1 MKNKLMNNKGFTITE
16 LIVTFV
22 IVMSITLGLFAV
34 VDNYRER
41 QQKATYR
48 KELNS
53 YKNEIV
59 KIIQDDVLYKGVK
72 KIEGIKV
79 NDENGE
85 SFNQGIK
92 ITFKDDTSK
101 DDTSKELKVNNS
113 EIKYGDISYP
123 FPNNFVKF
131 TDDIIFS
138 DSGEFENLNEGLN
151 KRILNKRIYSINIE
165 LTHTELTGEVFDI
178 NIVCVSNT
186 AASTSTED
194 DTQTTTDEQTT

>member
-1 MKNKLMNNKGFTITE
+1 MKNKLINNKGFTITE

-72 KIEGIKV
+72 KIEGINV
-79 NDENGE
+79 NDENDE

-92 ITFKDDTSK
+92 ITFKDDSDK
-101 DDTSKELKVNNS
+101 KLKVNNS
-113 EIKYGDISYP
+113 EIKYGEISYP

-138 DSGEFENLNEGLN
+138 DSGEFEFEDR
-151 KRILNKRIYSINIE
+151 KKIIYSINIE

-178 NIVCVSNT
+178 NIVCVSNSVE
-186 AASTSTED
+186 STSTED
-194 DTQTTTDEQTT
+194 NTQTTTDEQTT

>member
-72 KIEGIKV
+72 KIEGINV
-79 NDENGE
+79 NDE
-85 SFNQGIK
+85 SFNQGIN
-92 ITFKDDTSK
+92 ITFKDNL
-101 DDTSKELKVNNS
+101 SKELKVNNS

-138 DSGEFENLNEGLN
+138 DSGEFENLN
-151 KRILNKRIYSINIE
+151 KRIYSINIE

-194 DTQTTTDEQTT
+194 NTQTTTDEQTT

>member
-92 ITFKDDTSK
+92 ITFKDGKS
-101 DDTSKELKVNNS
+101 SKELKVNNS

-138 DSGEFENLNEGLN
+138 DSGEFEG
-151 KRILNKRIYSINIE
+151 LNKRIYSINIE

>member
-72 KIEGIKV
+72 KIEGINV
-79 NDENGE
+79 NDE

-92 ITFKDDTSK
+92 ITFKDDPASY
-101 DDTSKELKVNNS
+101 KELKVNNS

-138 DSGEFENLNEGLN
+138 DSGEFEFEDR
-151 KRILNKRIYSINIE
+151 KKRIYSINIE

-194 DTQTTTDEQTT
+194 NTQTTTDEQTT

>member
-1 MKNKLMNNKGFTITE
+1 MKNKLSNNKGFTITE

-72 KIEGIKV
+72 KIEGINV
-79 NDENGE
+79 NDE

-92 ITFKDDTSK
+92 ITFKDDPASY
-101 DDTSKELKVNNS
+101 KELKVNNS

-138 DSGEFENLNEGLN
+138 DSGEFVFEDR
-151 KRILNKRIYSINIE
+151 KKRIYSINIE

-186 AASTSTED
+186 VESISTED
-194 DTQTTTDEQTT
+194 NTQTTTDEQTT

>member
-85 SFNQGIK
+85 NGESFNQGIK

-101 DDTSKELKVNNS
+101 ELKVKNS
-113 EIKYGDISYP
+113 VTKNGETVNGEIKYGNISYP

-138 DSGEFENLNEGLN
+138 DSGEFEN
-151 KRILNKRIYSINIE
+151 LNKRIYSINIE

>member
-1 MKNKLMNNKGFTITE
+1 MKNKLINNKGFTITE

-72 KIEGIKV
+72 KIEGINV
-79 NDENGE
+79 NDE

-92 ITFKDDTSK
+92 ITFKDDPASY
-101 DDTSKELKVNNS
+101 KELKVNNS

-138 DSGEFENLNEGLN
+138 DSGEFEFEDR
-151 KRILNKRIYSINIE
+151 KKRIYSINIE

-194 DTQTTTDEQTT
+194 NTQTTTDEQTT

>member
-72 KIEGIKV
+72 KIEGINV
-79 NDENGE
+79 NDE

-92 ITFKDDTSK
+92 ITFKDGKS
-101 DDTSKELKVNNS
+101 SKELKVNNS
-113 EIKYGDISYP
+113 EIEYDGISYP

-138 DSGEFENLNEGLN
+138 DSGEFEN
-151 KRILNKRIYSINIE
+151 LNKRIYSINIE

>member
-1 MKNKLMNNKGFTITE
+1 MKNKLINNKGFTITE

-72 KIEGIKV
+72 KIEGINV
-79 NDENGE
+79 NDE

-92 ITFKDDTSK
+92 ITFKDDPASY
-101 DDTSKELKVNNS
+101 KELKVNNS

-138 DSGEFENLNEGLN
+138 DSGEFEFEFEDRK
-151 KRILNKRIYSINIE
+151 KRIKKRIYSINIE

-186 AASTSTED
+186 VESTSTED
-194 DTQTTTDEQTT
+194 NTQTTTDEQTT

>member
-1 MKNKLMNNKGFTITE
+1 MKNKLINNKGFTITE

-72 KIEGIKV
+72 KIEGINV
-79 NDENGE
+79 NDENDE

-92 ITFKDDTSK
+92 ITFKDGDY
-101 DDTSKELKVNNS
+101 KELKVKNS
-113 EIKYGDISYP
+113 VTKNGEIKYGDISYP

-138 DSGEFENLNEGLN
+138 DSGEFEFEDR
-151 KRILNKRIYSINIE
+151 KKRIYSINIE

-186 AASTSTED
+186 VESTSTED
-194 DTQTTTDEQTT
+194 NTQTTTDEQTT

>member
-1 MKNKLMNNKGFTITE
+1 MKNKLINNKGFTITE

-72 KIEGIKV
+72 KIEGINV
-79 NDENGE
+79 NDE

-92 ITFKDDTSK
+92 ITFKDDPASY
-101 DDTSKELKVNNS
+101 KELKVNNS

-138 DSGEFENLNEGLN
+138 DSGEFEFEDR
-151 KRILNKRIYSINIE
+151 KKRIYSINIE

-178 NIVCVSNT
+178 NIVCVSN
-186 AASTSTED
+186 AVESTSTED
-194 DTQTTTDEQTT
+194 NTQTTTDEQTT

>member
-72 KIEGIKV
+72 KIEGINV
-79 NDENGE
+79 NDK

-92 ITFKDDTSK
+92 ITFKDNL
-101 DDTSKELKVNNS
+101 SKELKVNNS
-113 EIKYGDISYP
+113 EIKYGKISYP

-138 DSGEFENLNEGLN
+138 DSGEFEFEDR
-151 KRILNKRIYSINIE
+151 KKRIYSINIE

-186 AASTSTED
+186 VESTSTED

>member
-1 MKNKLMNNKGFTITE
+1 MKNKLINNKGFTITE

-72 KIEGIKV
+72 KIEGINV
-79 NDENGE
+79 NDE

-92 ITFKDDTSK
+92 ITFKDDPASY
-101 DDTSKELKVNNS
+101 KELKVNNS

-138 DSGEFENLNEGLN
+138 DSGEFEFEDR
-151 KRILNKRIYSINIE
+151 KKRIYSINIE

-186 AASTSTED
+186 VESTSTED
-194 DTQTTTDEQTT
+194 NTQTTTDEQTT

>member
-85 SFNQGIK
+85 NGESFNQGIK
-92 ITFKDDTSK
+92 IIFK

-113 EIKYGDISYP
+113 KIKYGNISYP

-138 DSGEFENLNEGLN
+138 DSGEFEFEDR
-151 KRILNKRIYSINIE
+151 KKRIYSINIE
-165 LTHTELTGEVFDI
+165 LTHTELSGEVFDI

-186 AASTSTED
+186 VESTSTED
-194 DTQTTTDEQTT
+194 NTQTTTDEQTT

>member
-85 SFNQGIK
+85 NGESFNQGIK
-92 ITFKDDTSK
+92 IIFK

-113 EIKYGDISYP
+113 KIKYGNISYP

-138 DSGEFENLNEGLN
+138 DSGEFEDLNEG
-151 KRILNKRIYSINIE
+151 LNKRIYSINIE
-165 LTHTELTGEVFDI
+165 LTHTELSGEVFDI

-186 AASTSTED
+186 VESTSTED
-194 DTQTTTDEQTT
+194 NTQTTTDEQTT

>member
-1 MKNKLMNNKGFTITE
+1 MKNKLINNKGFTITE

-72 KIEGIKV
+72 KIEGINV
-79 NDENGE
+79 NDE

-92 ITFKDDTSK
+92 ITFKDDPASY
-101 DDTSKELKVNNS
+101 KELKVNNS

-138 DSGEFENLNEGLN
+138 DSGEFEFEDR
-151 KRILNKRIYSINIE
+151 KKRIYSINIE

-186 AASTSTED
+186 VESKSTED
-194 DTQTTTDEQTT
+194 NTQTTTDEQTT